1 MSSSEQSRS
10 GPSVE
15 HETHAFMLNG
25 APVQLA
31 CDGSSPLLL
40 VLRNHFGLRGARF
53 GCGEEQ
59 CGACMVLIDG
69 APAFSCARPLD
80 SVGGRAVTTIEGLWD
95 EPAMRRLREAFVE
108 AQAGQCGY
116 CLSGI
121 LVSSA
126 ALLARNSS
134 PTRSEI
140 VAALEPH
147 LCRCG
152 VHNRVLRAVD
162 RAGAA
167 LRSGA
172 PG

>member
-1 MSSSEQSRS
+1 MSPSEQSRS
-10 GPSVE
+10 AVE
-15 HETHAFMLNG
+15 HATHAFMLNG

-31 CDGSSPLLL
+31 CDGSTPLLL

-69 APAFSCARPLD
+69 SPAFSCSREVE
-80 SVGGRAVTTIEGLWD
+80 SIEGREVTTIEGLWD
-95 EPAMRRLREAFVE
+95 GPPMRRLREAFVE

-134 PTRSEI
+134 PTRTEI
-140 VAALEPH
+140 VEALEPH

-152 VHNRVLRAVD
+152 VHNRILSAVD

>member
-1 MSSSEQSRS
+1 
-10 GPSVE
+10 
-15 HETHAFMLNG
+15 
-25 APVQLA
+25 
-31 CDGSSPLLL
+31 
-40 VLRNHFGLRGARF
+40 
-53 GCGEEQ
+53 
-59 CGACMVLIDG
+59 MVLIDG
-69 APAFSCARPLD
+69 TPAFSCSREVE
-80 SVGGRAVTTIEGLWD
+80 SVEGREVTTIEGLWE
-95 EPAMRRLREAFVE
+95 EPPMRRLREAFVE

-134 PTRSEI
+134 PTRTEI
-140 VAALEPH
+140 IEALEPH

-152 VHNRVLRAVD
+152 VHNRILHAVD
-162 RAGAA
+162 RAGAM